1 MNVSNQNY
9 SGLADGKDKNTVSR
23 MHIKRGIRSK
33 LLMGFAA
40 LLVLTI
46 VIGYAG
52 YYGVNKVFAGVE
64 TLGGKR
70 MGMGNAISDIT
81 QNIEDSRR
89 FLLAGYL
96 GRSDAKTVEKDL
108 IEYTNYKMELEKSI
122 TQYETYVSTDEHRNL
137 VNVLK
142 KSVNA
147 YFLDADQIWK
157 SIQAGKGD
165 EIGLL
170 VTEKSKLSFDQVL
183 VDLDSV
189 HSYLKKASA
198 KDVAAAQATY
208 TEIVFLI
215 VGVLIFS
222 ILIGV
227 VIALWLAQHISKPLI
242 SVTQVTQAV
251 AEGNLGIDIPEVTN
265 QDEIGV
271 LAGAIAQMVDSL
283 RQVIGQVL
291 EQAADVAAATEEISA
306 GTEQAASGAQVQAKE
321 TQAITERISEMAA
334 AAQEMAANAEQAAES
349 SEKALNNG
357 EQGQHVVTAAV
368 TGMHNLQAS
377 IQELGARSEQIGDI
391 VNVIDDIAEQTNLLA
406 LNAAIEA
413 ARAGEHGKGFAVVAD
428 EIRKLAERSGKA
440 TKEISK
446 LIAGIQKETNKAV
459 DASQEGAKG
468 SAQAGEVF
476 GDIVNLVRETVYMVE
491 QIAVAST
498 SVADLATK
506 SIGAVQSVAAVTE
519 EFAAASEETAASATS
534 LAVMSE
540 NLRQAVSRFRL

>member
-1 MNVSNQNY
+1 MSLRNQNY
-9 SGLADGKDKNTVSR
+9 SGLAGGKDKTTVSR
-23 MHIKRGIRSK
+23 MHVKRGIRSK

-52 YYGVNKVFAGVE
+52 YYGVTKVFTGVE
-64 TLGGKR
+64 NLGGKR
-70 MGMGNAISDIT
+70 LGMANSITDIT
-81 QNIEDSRR
+81 QYTEDSRR
-89 FLLAGYL
+89 YLLASYL
-96 GRSDAKTVEKDL
+96 GRGDAKTVENNFN
-108 IEYTNYKMELEKSI
+108 EYNKYKTELEKSI
-122 TQYETYVSTDEHRNL
+122 TNYESYISTNEHRNL
-137 VNVLK
+137 VNVFM
-142 KSVNA
+142 KSQSA
-147 YFLDADQIWK
+147 YYLDADQIWK
-157 SIQAGKGD
+157 SLQAGKGE
-165 EIGLL
+165 EISLL
-170 VTEKSKLSFDQVL
+170 VTEKSKASFNQVML
-183 VDLDSV
+183 DLEAV
-189 HSYLKKASA
+189 QNYLKVASA
-198 KDVAAAQATY
+198 KDVAAAEATHSQ
-208 TEIVFLI
+208 IVFLI
-215 VGVLIFS
+215 IGVLIFS
-222 ILIGV
+222 VLIGV
-227 VIALWLAQHISKPLI
+227 GIALWLARHISKPLI
-242 SVTQVTQAV
+242 AVTQVAQAV

-334 AAQEMAANAEQAAES
+334 AAEEMAANAEQAAES
-349 SEKALNNG
+349 SEKTLTNG
-357 EQGQHVVTAAV
+357 EQGQHVVMAAV

-476 GDIVNLVRETVYMVE
+476 GDIVNLVRETVNMVE

>member
-1 MNVSNQNY
+1 MSVKNQNN
-9 SGLADGKDKNTVSR
+9 SGLAGEKDKKTASR
-23 MHIKRGIRSK
+23 MQVKRGIRTK
-33 LLMGFAA
+33 LLMGFSA

-46 VIGYAG
+46 VIGYTG
-52 YYGVNKVFAGVE
+52 YYGVTKVFASVE
-64 TLGGKR
+64 NLGGKR
-70 MGMGNAISDIT
+70 LGMANTITDLVQNMEDI
-81 QNIEDSRR
+81 RR
-89 FLLAGYL
+89 YLLAGYL
-96 GRSDAKTVEKDL
+96 GRGDAKTVGNNL
-108 IEYTNYKMELEKSI
+108 NEYNKYKAELEKNI
-122 TQYETYVSTDEHRNL
+122 THYETYVTTDEHHNL
-137 VNVLK
+137 VNVFK
-142 KSVNA
+142 KSNVA
-147 YFLDADQIWK
+147 AATDTDQIWK
-157 SIQAGKGD
+157 AIQTGKGE

-170 VTEKSKLSFDQVL
+170 VTDKSKESFNQCL
-183 VDLDSV
+183 VDLQALQD
-189 HSYLKKASA
+189 YLKRASA
-198 KDVAAAQATY
+198 KDVALAQT
-208 TEIVFLI
+208 THSQIVFLI

-227 VIALWLAQHISKPLI
+227 VIALWLARHISKPLI
-242 SVTQVTQAV
+242 AVTRVTQAV
-251 AEGNLGIDIPEVTN
+251 AEGNLGIDLPRVSN

-291 EQAADVAAATEEISA
+291 EQAADVAAATEEIST
-306 GTEQAASGAQVQAKE
+306 GTEQAAAGAQLQAKE

-334 AAQEMAANAEQAAES
+334 AAEEMAANAEQAAEY
-349 SEKALNNG
+349 SEKTLTNG
-357 EQGQHVVTAAV
+357 EQGQHVVMASV
-368 TGMHNLQAS
+368 TGMHNVQAS

-446 LIAGIQKETNKAV
+446 LIAGIQRETNKAV
-459 DASQEGAKG
+459 EASQAGAKS

-476 GDIVNLVRETVYMVE
+476 GDIVNLVRETVNMVE

-519 EFAAASEETAASATS
+519 EFAASSEETAASATS

-540 NLRQAVSRFRL
+540 NLRQAVSRFQL